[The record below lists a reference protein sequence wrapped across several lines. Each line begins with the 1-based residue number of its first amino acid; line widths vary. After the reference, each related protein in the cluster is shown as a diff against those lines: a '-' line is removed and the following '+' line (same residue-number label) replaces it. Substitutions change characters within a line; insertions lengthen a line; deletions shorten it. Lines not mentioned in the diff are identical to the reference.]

1 MRAMCQRTCK
11 QLQALFPEIE
21 IFMADVR
28 RTTFVLI
35 HGAWQGGWAWDTIVT
50 RLQAAG
56 HDAIAIDLPGSP
68 FNPMPAAEVDLARY
82 AEHVAG
88 VIDSV
93 PGPIIMVGHSSGGIA
108 AEQVCELRPD
118 RVALAIYLAA
128 FLLPDGMSLI
138 DFYAQNLE
146 PWMKG
151 AVTRVTLDATGE
163 LSSIDPVQAIDV
175 FYHKADRA
183 QAESAANRLTPHP
196 EGGRRSKLHLSAGRF
211 GTVPRVYIETTED
224 RSVHVP
230 LQRKMQAMTP
240 CLEVYSL
247 DSDHAPQ
254 LSDPDGLV
262 ATMLA
267 AVARHAR
274 APEPAS

>member
-1 MRAMCQRTCK
+1 
-11 QLQALFPEIE
+11 
-21 IFMADVR
+21 MAV
-28 RTTFVLI
+28 
-35 HGAWQGGWAWDTIVT
+35 
-50 RLQAAG
+50 
-56 HDAIAIDLPGSP
+56 DLPGSP
-68 FNPMPAAEVDLARY
+68 FNPMPAAEVNLARY

-88 VIDSV
+88 VIDAIR
-93 PGPIIMVGHSSGGIA
+93 GPIIMVGHSSGGIA
-108 AEQVCELRPD
+108 AEQACELRPG

-138 DFYAQNLE
+138 EFYAQNLE

-151 AVTRVTLDATGE
+151 AVTRVKLDATGE
-163 LSSIDPVQAIDV
+163 LSSIDPVQAVDV

-183 QAESAANRLTPHP
+183 HAEAAALRLTPHP
-196 EGGRRSKLHLSAGRF
+196 EGGRRSKLQLSAERF
-211 GTVPRVYIETTED
+211 GTVPRVYIETRED
-224 RSVHVP
+224 RSVHLP

-262 ATMLA
+262 AMMLS

-274 APEPAS
+274 ALEPAA